1 MTTYTSIGTVEEE
14 ITNTLL
20 RTITFSGTVHVEGIG
35 AARKII
41 GVKKIRPYVFY
52 ETMSDASGNWTLDM
66 PGGSRD
72 EFRIICV
79 GLEGENSGIYE
90 HLQG

>member
-1 MTTYTSIGTVEEE
+1 MAIYIGVGKPNVSIISGS
-14 ITNTLL
+14 L
-20 RTITFSGTVHVEGIG
+20 RMISFSGTVRVDGDPAE
-35 AARKII
+35 REII
-41 GVKKIRPYVFY
+41 GIKKIVPTTFY
-52 ETMSDASGNWTLDM
+52 KTMSDAAGDWSLEM
-66 PGGSRD
+66 PGGTND